1 MRPVDLQN
9 NFSKAPLVAREQHVQ
24 QTRPDIAQYQAS
36 EQQGKDQVRNQRR
49 VKANE
54 NIESIWMNPEKQN
67 NGSAESDGISAS
79 RYISIKITVR
89 SIPTEENWYRAIPHI
104 TMNRGVPA
112 AERIAVIRYVIILNR
127 FNALY

>member
-54 NIESIWMNPEKQN
+54 NTESILMNPEKQN
-67 NGSAESDGISAS
+67 NSKNKKNKSKQNQSNRENKKNNNSD
-79 RYISIKITVR
+79 IK
-89 SIPTEENWYRAIPHI
+89 SEEGKGQLLDLTI
-104 TMNRGVPA
+104 
-112 AERIAVIRYVIILNR
+112 
-127 FNALY
+127 